1 MKTLLRAAALS
12 FLVTLAVLL
21 FVGVLLAQTLL
32 QGVVARDANLRAGP
46 GTTYAV
52 VGGVKAG
59 QALTIIQTNAAGD
72 WYQLNSGEWIAAFL
86 VTITPSGTTSPVATA
101 TKAQAMPT
109 SVVSE
114 AALEKAYLDKMGQI
128 TGAYST
134 ALDTFGTQMTTAGNN
149 PTLTLD
155 DEWRTK
161 TAMTLA
167 MFTLLA
173 DEVRTLTPPDR
184 MADLHT
190 DVLAAAAHYEK
201 VATLAA
207 DGIDQL
213 DADLL
218 RQATTEMQLGQ
229 EAIERAS
236 AKMQALPTATPTAQ
250 PTPTKRAITPT
261 KTPTPIKRT
270 PTATPVAKALFASGG
285 LGLDK
290 TSFEKTHTATG
301 KDTIGIVYDANL
313 IVAFNED
320 DKVWYIEQQWS
331 DADAK
336 TIEVWS
342 KMLMPTDATLIKT
355 YSPTGRP
362 ETTVMLYMSESMK
375 DRFDLWVGGEPG
387 NFIVQ
392 YNTYSGRVTRSII
405 SVGNNP

>member
-12 FLVTLAVLL
+12 SLVTLVAFLL
-21 FVGVLLAQTLL
+21 AGVLLAQTLL

-46 GTTYAV
+46 STTYAV

-59 QALTIIQTNAAGD
+59 QALTIVQTTAAGD
-72 WYQLNSGEWIAAFL
+72 WYQLDTGEWIAAFL
-86 VTITPSGTTSPVATA
+86 VTVAPGSTPSPVATA
-101 TKAQAMPT
+101 TKAQATPT
-109 SVVSE
+109 SAVSE
-114 AALEKAYLDKMGQI
+114 AAHEKAYLDKMGEV

-134 ALDTFGTQMTTAGNN
+134 ALDTFGTQMTAAGNN
-149 PTLTLD
+149 PTLILD

-167 MFTLLA
+167 MFTWLA
-173 DEVRTLTPPDR
+173 DEVRTLTPPTR

-236 AKMQALPTATPTAQ
+236 TKMQALPTATPTVK
-250 PTPTKRAITPT
+250 PTSTKRAITPT
-261 KTPTPIKRT
+261 KTPTPIKKT
-270 PTATPVAKALFASGG
+270 PTATPVAEELFASGG

-290 TSFEKTHTATG
+290 ASFEKTRTATG
-301 KDTIGIVYDANL
+301 KDIIGTIYDNTI
-313 IVAFNED
+313 IVAFKD

-331 DADAK
+331 DVDAK
-336 TIEVWS
+336 TIEAWS
-342 KMLMPTDATLIKT
+342 KTLMPTDATLIRT
-355 YSPTGRP
+355 YNPAGRP

-375 DRFDLWVGGEPG
+375 DHFNLWVGGEPG

-392 YNTYSGRVTRSII
+392 YNTYDGRVTRSII